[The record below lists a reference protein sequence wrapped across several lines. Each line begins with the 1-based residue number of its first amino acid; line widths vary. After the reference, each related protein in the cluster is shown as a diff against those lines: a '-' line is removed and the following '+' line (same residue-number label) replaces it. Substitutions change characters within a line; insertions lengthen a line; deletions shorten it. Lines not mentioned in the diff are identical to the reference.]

1 MITTMIRKE
10 YTVPAVEI
18 FDVEVESM
26 LAASPPI
33 GFNPGED
40 NDTEWTNKRKPVNN
54 SPWDSSNW
62 STNE

>member
-10 YTVPAVEI
+10 YIVPAVEI

-26 LAASPPI
+26 LATSPPI

-40 NDTEWTNKRKPVNN
+40 NDTEWTNKRQPAS

-62 STNE
+62 STKE

>member
-10 YTVPAVEI
+10 YIVPAVEI

-26 LAASPPI
+26 LATSPPI

-40 NDTEWTNKRKPVNN
+40 NDTEWTNQRQPAS
-54 SPWDSSNW
+54 SPWDYSNW
-62 STNE
+62 STKE